1 MGYVSFLEGI
11 PCLFCKELRNSIS
24 RQPLQFHQHHPES
37 HVTVVELVDDVEE
50 VVVDVLVVLVEVLD
64 VDVAVV
70 LETEVV
76 LELLL
81 VVEVA
86 VVLVLVEDTEV
97 LLLVTLVVL
106 VTFTTNHNLFL
117 QNGKKGG
124 LRG

>member
-1 MGYVSFLEGI
+1 M
-11 PCLFCKELRNSIS
+11 
-24 RQPLQFHQHHPES
+24 
-37 HVTVVELVDDVEE
+37 VELVDDVEE

-81 VVEVA
+81 VVEVL
-86 VVLVLVEDTEV
+86 VVLLLVEDTEV

-106 VTFTTNHNLFL
+106 VAFTPQQQKTHNFECFLVKKGFNSGLERIKIRCVQLYNLFVSM
-117 QNGKKGG
+117 
-124 LRG
+124 

>member
-1 MGYVSFLEGI
+1 M
-11 PCLFCKELRNSIS
+11 
-24 RQPLQFHQHHPES
+24 
-37 HVTVVELVDDVEE
+37 VELVDDVEE

-81 VVEVA
+81 LVEVL
-86 VVLVLVEDTEV
+86 VVLLLVEDTEV

-106 VTFTTNHNLFL
+106 VAFTSQQQKTRNLRVFLVKKGFDRGLERIQIRCVQLYNLFVSM
-117 QNGKKGG
+117 
-124 LRG
+124 